1 MFTNISWTEYLFA
14 IAVALVIYYSFVG
27 VRYFPKELKE
37 LVTGKIK
44 FRFRPAVSG
53 YDDDGNGMAVTSG
66 PDAKTNS
73 EEEDAFA
80 EVEELI
86 GRLKEAIANASRKKY
101 VLQEFRHYLQLLL
114 REYPNIKN
122 SDLRSSINELIVSE
136 CERHGVVALSEEE
149 ADMLWND
156 TV

>member
-14 IAVALVIYYSFVG
+14 VAVALVIYYSFVG
-27 VRYFPKELKE
+27 VRYFSKELKA
-37 LVTGKIK
+37 LITGKVR
-44 FRFRPAVSG
+44 FRFRPAISG
-53 YDDDGNGMAVTSG
+53 YDDDSNDMAATVASDTK
-66 PDAKTNS
+66 ANS

-86 GRLKEAIANASRKKY
+86 SRTKEAIANASRKKY
-101 VLQEFRHYLQLLL
+101 VPQEFRHYLQLLL
-114 REYPNIKN
+114 REYPNVKN
-122 SDLRSSINELIVSE
+122 SDLRSSINELIIVE
-136 CERHGVVALSEEE
+136 CERHGVVTLNEEE

>member
-14 IAVALVIYYSFVG
+14 VAVALVIYYSFVG
-27 VRYFPKELKE
+27 IRYLPKELKG
-37 LVTGKIK
+37 LLTGKSK
-44 FRFRPAVSG
+44 LRFRPAVSE
-53 YDDDGNGMAVTSG
+53 YDDGDDNIAVPDGSNVRTS
-66 PDAKTNS
+66 S
-73 EEEDAFA
+73 EEDDAFA

-86 GRLKEAIANASRKKY
+86 SRTKEAIANASRKKY
-101 VLQEFRHYLQLLL
+101 VPQEFKHYLQLLL

-122 SDLRSSINELIVSE
+122 SDLRSSINELVIME
-136 CERHGVVALSEEE
+136 CERHGVVTLNEEE